1 MVYSHN
7 APFRADVVGSYLRP
21 AELKAAR
28 EDFAAGKIDAAA
40 LKSVEDKAI
49 PELVAKQKAAGLHVI
64 TDGEFRRG
72 WWHFDFMWGFN
83 GVDHAAAAHRV
94 AFHDEVTPADTATVT
109 GRISGENH
117 PFVEHFKFVKQ
128 FEDENTVARQT
139 MPSPAQT
146 RFVLTGN
153 AAAYPYDEFYKN
165 DDELTADIVAA
176 YRQVI
181 ADLYAAGCRNVQFD
195 DCTWTRLCD
204 ASVRERLGWSD
215 EDALRLQQENL
226 DVINAVIADQPD
238 DLVINTHVCRGNF
251 HSTWLSSGG
260 YAPVAAKLFGEENV
274 DAYYLEFDDDRSGDF
289 APLAEV
295 SGDKKVVLGLI
306 TSKKPDLEDPDTML
320 VRMGQLRD
328 EAAHGG
334 KQAVL
339 CGDFNIA
346 HTPLD
351 IKNAKANEKHAG
363 FLPEE
368 RAYVDKWLG
377 ELEFVDVMR
386 SLCGDIQGPYTWWSQ
401 RGRAF
406 DNNVGWRIDYQ
417 FATPELAETARG
429 FVIDK
434 APTYD
439 LRWSD
444 HAPLSITYD
453 V

>member
-40 LKSVEDKAI
+40 LKAVEDKAI
-49 PELVAKQKAAGLHVI
+49 AELVAKQKAAGLHVI

-195 DCTWTRLCD
+195 D
-204 ASVRERLGWSD
+204 
-215 EDALRLQQENL
+215 
-226 DVINAVIADQPD
+226 
-238 DLVINTHVCRGNF
+238 
-251 HSTWLSSGG
+251 
-260 YAPVAAKLFGEENV
+260 
-274 DAYYLEFDDDRSGDF
+274 DRSGDF

-306 TSKKPDLEDPDTML
+306 TSKKPDLEDPDTIKA
-320 VRMGQLRD
+320 RIQ
-328 EAAHGG
+328 EAA
-334 KQAVL
+334 QY
-339 CGDFNIA
+339 I
-346 HTPLD
+346 PLD
-351 IKNAKANEKHAG
+351 RLCLSTQCGFASTQEGNKLTEDQQWAKIALVQSIAKD
-363 FLPEE
+363 
-368 RAYVDKWLG
+368 VWG
-377 ELEFVDVMR
+377 E
-386 SLCGDIQGPYTWWSQ
+386 
-401 RGRAF
+401 
-406 DNNVGWRIDYQ
+406 
-417 FATPELAETARG
+417 
-429 FVIDK
+429 
-434 APTYD
+434 
-439 LRWSD
+439 
-444 HAPLSITYD
+444 
-453 V
+453 

>member
-1 MVYSHN
+1 MAYSHN

-40 LKSVEDKAI
+40 LKAVEDKAI
-49 PELVAKQKAAGLHVI
+49 TELVAKQKAAGLHVI

-94 AFHDEVTPADTATVT
+94 AFH
-109 GRISGENH
+109 
-117 PFVEHFKFVKQ
+117 
-128 FEDENTVARQT
+128 EDENTVARQT

-306 TSKKPDLEDPDTML
+306 TSKKPDLEDPDTIKA
-320 VRMGQLRD
+320 RIQ
-328 EAAHGG
+328 EAA
-334 KQAVL
+334 QY
-339 CGDFNIA
+339 I
-346 HTPLD
+346 PLD
-351 IKNAKANEKHAG
+351 RLCLSTQCGFASTQEGNKLTEDQQWAKIALVQSIAKD
-363 FLPEE
+363 
-368 RAYVDKWLG
+368 VWG
-377 ELEFVDVMR
+377 E
-386 SLCGDIQGPYTWWSQ
+386 
-401 RGRAF
+401 
-406 DNNVGWRIDYQ
+406 
-417 FATPELAETARG
+417 
-429 FVIDK
+429 
-434 APTYD
+434 
-439 LRWSD
+439 
-444 HAPLSITYD
+444 
-453 V
+453 